1 VKDRPFSYR
10 ALFAVVYTTS
20 VSSVYFAL
28 GVVAHHA
35 NGLTPAVFLVA
46 GLFFG
51 LTAMTYAEGASL
63 HPERGGSAVF
73 ARYAFNELVSFVA
86 GWAIF
91 LDYTIL
97 IAVTALT
104 VPAYLAAFWGPIGR
118 GALEIAVAFAV
129 IALVAVDNLTGVSAR
144 RLRTRLVITAGD
156 LILQALIIV
165 LGFALVFDP
174 HALSASIHLGT
185 APSWSDLAF
194 ALPVAVIAFTG
205 IEAAASIAGEVNASR
220 KQVKLLVGPGSAVI
234 VLIYVGISLV
244 GVGALPVHDGLTAL
258 GTSHIKAPVLGV
270 AEAFHPKWLA
280 DVLKYAV
287 AIGGALGLFAAAG
300 SAMLGVTRVGYS
312 LATNRQIPS
321 AVGRLHGRWGTP
333 YVIIGAAAIAAAALV
348 LPTDLEF
355 LVGIYAFG
363 ALLAFTIAH
372 VSVIALRF
380 RETGR
385 ERPYAVPLSI
395 TIAGASVPVP
405 AVIGAVASALGWV
418 ALLVFHTGARYVGL
432 AWLLAGLVLY
442 VVYRKSQQKP
452 LLRRVTIPERALRY
466 EALEPEF
473 GSILVPIF
481 GSALDDDII
490 QTAGRLAGET
500 RDDIDSEGAVI
511 EAIWVFEI
519 PLALPMDAPL
529 PDAQVKR
536 AREALARAKL
546 VGEEY
551 EGVEVATAIVR
562 ARRAGEAIVREARRR
577 GVEAIVLA
585 AEESSR
591 VRGGSLL
598 GGRGGPLEN
607 FVGDISRYVISKA
620 PCRVILTAPPAD
632 WRARKPIPAVE
643 PAPVP
648 ADEEQHSAASGEEQ
662 RSAASGEKQESA
674 PTGGAVDG

>member
-1 VKDRPFSYR
+1 MIDRPFSYR

-28 GVVAHHA
+28 GVVAHRA

-51 LTAMTYAEGASL
+51 LIAMTYAEGASL

-86 GWAIF
+86 GWCIF

-104 VPAYLAAFWGPIGR
+104 VPAYLAAFAAPIGR

-144 RLRTRLVITAGD
+144 RLRPRLMITFVD

-165 LGFALVFDP
+165 LGMVLVFNPDN
-174 HALSASIHLGT
+174 LTASIHLGT
-185 APSWSDLAF
+185 APSAADLAY
-194 ALPVAVIAFTG
+194 ALPIAAIAFTG
-205 IEAAASIAGEVNASR
+205 VEAAASIAGEVTASR
-220 KQVKLLVGPGSAVI
+220 KHVRLLVGPGSAVI

-244 GVGALPVHDGLTAL
+244 GVGALPVHHGMTDL
-258 GTSHIKAPVLGV
+258 GTTHIKAPVLGV
-270 AEAFHPKWLA
+270 VEAFKPQWLA
-280 DVLKYAV
+280 NVLKYAV
-287 AIGGALGLFAAAG
+287 AIGGAAGLIAAAG
-300 SAMLGVTRVGYS
+300 SAMLGVSRVGYS

-321 AVGRLHGRWGTP
+321 AIGRLHGRWGTP
-333 YVIIGAAAIAAAALV
+333 YVVIGAAAVAAAGLV
-348 LPTDLEF
+348 LPTNLDF

-363 ALLAFTIAH
+363 AMLAFTIAH
-372 VSVIALRF
+372 ASVVALRF
-380 RETGR
+380 REPDR
-385 ERPYAVPLSI
+385 DRAYSVPWSI
-395 TIAGASVPVP
+395 GVAGARVPVP
-405 AVIGAVASALGWV
+405 AVVGALASGAGWL

-432 AWLLAGLVLY
+432 AWLLSGLLLY
-442 VVYRKSQQKP
+442 VVYRKTQQKP

-473 GSILVPIF
+473 GSILVPIL
-481 GSALDDDII
+481 GTALDDDIV

-500 RDDIDSEGAVI
+500 RDDVGEKGAVI

-519 PLALPMDAPL
+519 PLALPVDAPI
-529 PDAQVKR
+529 PDAQVRR
-536 AREALARAKL
+536 ARESLARAKL

-562 ARRAGEAIVREARRR
+562 GRRAGEAIVREARRR

-585 AEESSR
+585 AEESSK

-598 GGRGGPLEN
+598 GGRGGPLDN
-607 FVGDISRYVISKA
+607 YVGDVSRYVISKA

-632 WRARKPIPAVE
+632 WQPSERRVPE
-643 PAPVP
+643 PPP
-648 ADEEQHSAASGEEQ
+648 ADEEQVL
-662 RSAASGEKQESA
+662 A
-674 PTGGAVDG
+674 PAVAVDELDAEAEETLAQLQDRPERGPR

>member
-28 GVVAHHA
+28 GVVAHRA

-51 LTAMTYAEGASL
+51 LTSMTYAEGASL

-104 VPAYLAAFWGPIGR
+104 VPAYLAAFAAPIGR
-118 GALEIAVAFAV
+118 GGLEIAVAFAV
-129 IALVAVDNLTGVSAR
+129 IALVAMDNLTGVSAR
-144 RLRTRLVITAGD
+144 RLSTRLLITVAD
-156 LILQALIIV
+156 LIIQALIIV
-165 LGFALVFDP
+165 LGLTLVFDP
-174 HALSASIHLGT
+174 HALSSSIHLGT
-185 APSWSDLAF
+185 APTASDLAY
-194 ALPVAVIAFTG
+194 ALPIAAIAFTG
-205 IEAAASIAGEVNASR
+205 IEAAASIAGEVNATR
-220 KQVKLLVGPGSAVI
+220 KQVKLLVGPGSWVI

-244 GVGALPVHDGLTAL
+244 GVGALPVHHGVTTL
-258 GTSHIKAPVLGV
+258 GTTHIKAPVLGV
-270 AEAFHPKWLA
+270 VEAFHPHWLA
-280 DVLKYAV
+280 EILKYAV
-287 AIGGALGLFAAAG
+287 AIGGAAGLFAAAG
-300 SAMLGVTRVGYS
+300 SAMLGVSRVGYS

-333 YVIIGAAAIAAAALV
+333 YVVIGAAALIAAALV
-348 LPTDLEF
+348 LPTNLDF

-363 ALLAFTIAH
+363 AMLAFTIAH
-372 VSVIALRF
+372 ASVIALRF
-380 RETGR
+380 REPDR
-385 ERPYAVPLSI
+385 KRPYRIPLSI
-395 TIAGASVPVP
+395 AVRGANVPIP
-405 AVIGAVASALGWV
+405 AVVGAVASGLGWL
-418 ALLVFHTGARYVGL
+418 ALLVFHAGARYVGL
-432 AWLLAGLVLY
+432 AWLAGGIVLY
-442 VVYRKSQQKP
+442 VVYRKTQQKP

-473 GSILVPIF
+473 GSILVPIL
-481 GSALDDDII
+481 GTPLDDDII

-500 RDDIDSEGAVI
+500 HDDLDSEGAVI

-591 VRGGSLL
+591 VRGGSLF
-598 GGRGGPLEN
+598 GGVGGPLEN
-607 FVGDISRYVISKA
+607 YVGDLSRYVISKA

-632 WRARKPIPAVE
+632 WRARTQFHVDRPP
-643 PAPVP
+643 P
-648 ADEEQHSAASGEEQ
+648 ADEEPALAPAASEDELDAEAEETLAQ
-662 RSAASGEKQESA
+662 LEERMKPGSS
-674 PTGGAVDG
+674 

>member
-1 VKDRPFSYR
+1 MKDRPFSYR

-20 VSSVYFAL
+20 ISSVYFAL
-28 GVVAHHA
+28 GVVAHRA

-51 LTAMTYAEGASL
+51 LIAMTYAEGASL

-86 GWAIF
+86 GWCIF

-104 VPAYLAAFWGPIGR
+104 VPSYLAAFAAPIGR

-144 RLRTRLVITAGD
+144 RLRPRLMITFVD

-165 LGFALVFDP
+165 LGMVLVFNPDN
-174 HALSASIHLGT
+174 LTASIHLGT
-185 APSWSDLAF
+185 APSAADLAY
-194 ALPVAVIAFTG
+194 ALPIAAIAFTG
-205 IEAAASIAGEVNASR
+205 VEAAASIAGEVTASR
-220 KQVKLLVGPGSAVI
+220 KHVRLLVGPGSAVI

-244 GVGALPVHDGLTAL
+244 GVGALPVHHGMTDL
-258 GTSHIKAPVLGV
+258 GTTHIKAPVLGV
-270 AEAFHPKWLA
+270 VEAFKPQWLA
-280 DVLKYAV
+280 NVLKYAV
-287 AIGGALGLFAAAG
+287 AIGGAAGLIAAAG
-300 SAMLGVTRVGYS
+300 SAMLGVSRVGYS

-321 AVGRLHGRWGTP
+321 AIGRLHGRWGTP
-333 YVIIGAAAIAAAALV
+333 YVVIGAAAVAAAGLV
-348 LPTDLEF
+348 LPTNLDF

-363 ALLAFTIAH
+363 AMLAFTIAH
-372 VSVIALRF
+372 ASVVALRF
-380 RETGR
+380 REPDR
-385 ERPYAVPLSI
+385 DRAYSVPWSI
-395 TIAGASVPVP
+395 GVAGARVPVP
-405 AVIGAVASALGWV
+405 AVVGALASGAGWL

-432 AWLLAGLVLY
+432 AWLLSGLLLY
-442 VVYRKSQQKP
+442 VVYRKTQQKP

-473 GSILVPIF
+473 GSILVPIL
-481 GSALDDDII
+481 GTALDDDIV

-500 RDDIDSEGAVI
+500 RDDVGEKGAVI

-519 PLALPMDAPL
+519 PLALPVDAPL
-529 PDAQVKR
+529 PDAQVRR
-536 AREALARAKL
+536 ARESLARAKL

-562 ARRAGEAIVREARRR
+562 GRRAGEAIVREARRR

-585 AEESSR
+585 AEESSK

-598 GGRGGPLEN
+598 GGRGGPLDN
-607 FVGDISRYVISKA
+607 YVGDVSRYVISKA

-632 WRARKPIPAVE
+632 WQPSERRVPE
-643 PAPVP
+643 PPP
-648 ADEEQHSAASGEEQ
+648 ADEEPVPAPAASVDELDAEAEETLAQ
-662 RSAASGEKQESA
+662 LRDRPERG
-674 PTGGAVDG
+674 PR